1 MVSFRL
7 PPASRMTCP
16 AIHRSSFWMCSTA
29 AMTKPPKNMKMT
41 GSAKGA
47 KAALVDSTP
56 SPMAKSGIISEV
68 TVMWKASVSHSTPT
82 NTSSASPR
90 FSTGEN
96 GSQRSSRKKRTRSAA
111 RISQPRRLA
120 TTASDTMKTPGGR
133 RGRPEVCHA
142 PPDRDFPEYAWP
154 PSDRTP
160 AHPPKRKDRQ
170 GRRGRAGPGWEGC
183 RECRTISP
191 WRCPSGAD
199 RCR

>member
-82 NTSSASPR
+82 NTSSASPW
-90 FSTGEN
+90 FSVGEN

-133 RGRPEVCHA
+133 RERPEVCHA
-142 PPDRDFPEYAWP
+142 SPGRDFPECAWP
-154 PSDRTP
+154 PSGRHPSTQKKGP
-160 AHPPKRKDRQ
+160 ARP
-170 GRRGRAGPGWEGC
+170 RGPC
-183 RECRTISP
+183 R
-191 WRCPSGAD
+191 SGMGGMSGKPDDQSMALPQWS
-199 RCR
+199 RPV